1 MLECQALNRA
11 AAFVGTKGE
20 RLGCKEGMLPS
31 SGETPSAELPPALG
45 SQHGKGMDFFE

>member
-20 RLGCKEGMLPS
+20 TGLQGGDTWLR
-31 SGETPSAELPPALG
+31 
-45 SQHGKGMDFFE
+45 